1 MILQCRQIH
10 KSYSNGENRLV
21 VLKDISLEMNEGEIV
36 CIMGSSGAGKSTLLN
51 ILGTLD
57 TPDSGTVFIR
67 GRDVSKLS
75 EEETALL
82 RNNDLG
88 FVFQF
93 HHLLPEFTA
102 IENTLLPSMISQRS
116 QSNQSRAKEF
126 FDFMGLSKRLNHYPS
141 QLSGGER
148 QRVAVIRALI
158 QSPSLVLADEP
169 TGNLDKENENNLL
182 NLIMQISSEFRQ
194 SFLIATHEPNI
205 AKIAHRAYC
214 LTNSGLDVMD
224 NL

>member
-102 IENTLLPSMISQRS
+102 IENTLLPSMIKQRS

-182 NLIMQISSEFRQ
+182 NLIMQICSEFRQ

>member
-1 MILQCRQIH
+1 MILSCRHIN

-21 VLKDISLEMNEGEIV
+21 VLKDISLELEAGEIV

-57 TPDSGTVFIR
+57 SPDSGIVKIN
-67 GRDVSKLS
+67 GKDISKIS
-75 EEETALL
+75 EIETAHL
-82 RNNDLG
+82 RNKDLG

-102 IENTLLPSMISQRS
+102 FENVLIPSLIRKKSQEV
-116 QSNQSRAKEF
+116 QSRALELF
-126 FDFMGLSKRLNHYPS
+126 EFMGLTERMTHYPQ

-148 QRVAVIRALI
+148 QRVAIMRALI
-158 QSPSLVLADEP
+158 QEPTLVLADEP
-169 TGNLDKENENNLL
+169 TGNLDKTNTKNLL
-182 NLIMQISSEFRQ
+182 DLIIKISDEFKQ
-194 SFLIATHEPNI
+194 TFLIATHDMMV
-205 AKIAHRAYC
+205 AQIAHRRFC
-214 LTNSGLDVMD
+214 ITNSTLNVMD

>member
-102 IENTLLPSMISQRS
+102 IENTLLPSMIKQRS

>member
-1 MILQCRQIH
+1 MILRCQQIH

-36 CIMGSSGAGKSTLLN
+36 VIMGSSGAGKSTLLN

-57 TPDSGTVFIR
+57 TPDSGAVIIR
-67 GRDVSKLS
+67 GKDVSKLS
-75 EEETALL
+75 EVETALL

-102 IENTLLPSMISQRS
+102 IENTLLPGLINQGS
-116 QSNQSRAKEF
+116 QSNKSRAREL

-158 QSPSLVLADEP
+158 QRPSLILADEP
-169 TGNLDKENENNLL
+169 TGNLDKENSNNLL
-182 NLIMQISSEFRQ
+182 NLINQISREFMQ
-194 SFLIATHEPNI
+194 SFLIATHDTNI

-214 LTNSGLDVMD
+214 LTNSTLDVMD

>member
-1 MILQCRQIH
+1 MILQCEHIH

-21 VLKDISLEMNEGEIV
+21 VLKDISLELDEGEIV

-57 TPDSGTVFIR
+57 TPDSGTVLIQ
-67 GRDVSKLS
+67 GKDISKLS
-75 EEETALL
+75 QKEIASL
-82 RNNDLG
+82 RNEDLG

-102 IENTLLPSMISQRS
+102 IENTLLPGMIKQGSQ
-116 QSNQSRAKEF
+116 NNHSRAMELF
-126 FDFMGLSKRLNHYPS
+126 EFMGLSKRLDHYPS

-148 QRVAVIRALI
+148 QRVSVMRALI
-158 QSPSLVLADEP
+158 QNPALVLADEP
-169 TGNLDKENENNLL
+169 TGNLDKENANNLL
-182 NLIMQISSEFRQ
+182 NLIIQISSEFMQ
-194 SFLIATHEPNI
+194 SFLIATHEPEV
-205 AKIAHRAYC
+205 AKIAHRVYC
-214 LTNSGLDVMD
+214 LTNYTLDVMD

>member
-116 QSNQSRAKEF
+116 QSNQSRVKEF

-182 NLIMQISSEFRQ
+182 NLIIQISSEFRQ

-214 LTNSGLDVMD
+214 LTSSGLDVMD